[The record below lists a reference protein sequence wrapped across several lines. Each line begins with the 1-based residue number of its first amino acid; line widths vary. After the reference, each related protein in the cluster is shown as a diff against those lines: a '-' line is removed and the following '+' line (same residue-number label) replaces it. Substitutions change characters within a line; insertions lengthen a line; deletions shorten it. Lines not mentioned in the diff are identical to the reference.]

1 MRAQD
6 RSFLFLENL
15 ELKLILEVEEVA
27 IAVTILYLHVSHCVN
42 ILFALLN
49 FFLWLHLQ
57 HMEVPKTGTE
67 SKPQLQCTPQLQC
80 IPQLQKCQVLQ
91 PTVLG
96 QGLNPNLC
104 SNQSLCSWILDSLR
118 HSRNSALL
126 NLIPTA
132 LL

>member
-49 FFLWLHLQ
+49 FFFVAAPAAYGSSQ
-57 HMEVPKTGTE
+57 
-67 SKPQLQCTPQLQC
+67 
-80 IPQLQKCQVLQ
+80 
-91 PTVLG
+91 
-96 QGLNPNLC
+96 
-104 SNQSLCSWILDSLR
+104 DR
-118 HSRNSALL
+118 D
-126 NLIPTA
+126 
-132 LL
+132 